1 MRGRVAVLL
10 SGLLVLSCGG
20 GGHGPTEPEALPQV
34 AGTWNGD
41 WGVGNVGL
49 RSALSLTQNG
59 NAIQGTFSVLGLGY
73 PIAGT
78 VDGNLKIH
86 WMATGFTCGSLTGD
100 GTVNALNATQMD
112 AQVDFNSVSCGGR
125 DMAGPGSW
133 SRSGPAAVAGKAA
146 NVQDLP
152 RRLEQLWR

>member
-1 MRGRVAVLL
+1 MRGRIAVLL

-34 AGTWNGD
+34 AGDWNGD

-59 NAIQGTFSVLGLGY
+59 NAIKGTFSVLSFGY
-73 PIAGT
+73 PITGT

-86 WMATGFTCGSLTGD
+86 WTATGLGCGSVTGN
-100 GTVNALNATQMD
+100 GTVNALNATQID
-112 AQVDFNSVSCGGR
+112 AEVDINSVGCGGG
-125 DMAGPGSW
+125 DMAGTGSW
-133 SRSGPAAVAGKAA
+133 TRSGPAAVAGKAA
-146 NVQDLP
+146 NVQDL
-152 RRLEQLWR
+152 RRQLEQLRR

>member
-86 WMATGFTCGSLTGD
+86 WKGTGGGCQSVTGE
-100 GTVNALNATQMD
+100 GTVNALNATLID
-112 AQVDFNSVSCGGR
+112 ADVDINSVACGGR

-133 SRSGPAAVAGKAA
+133 TRSGPAAVAGRAA

-152 RRLEQLWR
+152 RRLEQLRR